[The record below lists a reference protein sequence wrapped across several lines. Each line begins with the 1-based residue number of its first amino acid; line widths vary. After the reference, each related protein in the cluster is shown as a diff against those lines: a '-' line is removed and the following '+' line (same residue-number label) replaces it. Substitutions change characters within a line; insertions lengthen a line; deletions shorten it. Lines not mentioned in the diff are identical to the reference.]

1 MTMRSRQSETLRLF
15 ILAAFIAALAFS
27 AALSSHAP
35 AKIDFGRDFL
45 PMIESMANPSPTHT
59 RWPRFRGPNGS
70 RVAEVDKPPI
80 QFSPSTKLLWNSA
93 LAPVHYSLIVRH
105 DHILMTEVENEKLM
119 VMAIRRRDGILL
131 WKQIAPA
138 DKLEKVHP
146 FSSPAAST
154 PATAGRRVYVY
165 FGSYGLLAYDFN
177 GKEVWRKPLPLPPT
191 QYGAATSPIVW
202 DGKVIL
208 QLDGNSGNSEILA
221 VEGATGAIVWKTARP
236 ALRESW
242 STPVLW
248 SHGGQEELITVGN
261 GRLVAYSPKD
271 GVERWQAGGLAFAPI
286 TVAVTGA
293 GLLFASTSG
302 TGSPIDS
309 APRPKW
315 EALIRDY
322 DSNKDGKLAI
332 AEVPEDAGFT
342 LRKEVSKESPGN
354 FWLLRDFLTRTTD
367 KDHDGVIT
375 KEEWDAVMAFAA
387 ANEDMVMAVRP
398 GGSGDITKS
407 HVIWKAKRGISEIP
421 SPLFYRD
428 RLYFVRD
435 GGMVTSYEPA
445 TGKIILDRQRLG
457 VLGQYC
463 ASPIAADGKIYAAS
477 ESGAVIVF
485 RAGDTLD
492 VLARNE
498 LGEST
503 LATPAI
509 ADHKLYVR
517 TDKHLWAFGN

>member
-1 MTMRSRQSETLRLF
+1 MRLLT
-15 ILAAFIAALAFS
+15 IAL
-27 AALSSHAP
+27 LS
-35 AKIDFGRDFL
+35 L
-45 PMIESMANPSPTHT
+45 LLIESLTNPSPTPA

-70 RVAEVDKPPI
+70 GVAEVDKPPI
-80 QFSPSTKLLWNSA
+80 QFSPSNKLLWKCA
-93 LAPVHYSLIVRH
+93 LPPGHSSPVVWD
-105 DHILMTEVENEKLM
+105 DHIFLTGVENEKL
-119 VMAIRRRDGILL
+119 VAMAIRRRDGKLL

-154 PATAGRRVYVY
+154 PTTDGRRVYVY

-177 GKEVWRKPLPLPPT
+177 GREVWRKPLPLPPT
-191 QYGAATSPIVW
+191 RNGSATSPIVR

-208 QLDGNSGNSEILA
+208 QHDGNSANSEILA
-221 VEGATGAIVWKTARP
+221 VEGSTGDIVWKTARP
-236 ALRESW
+236 DLGESY
-242 STPVLW
+242 STPMLW
-248 SHGGQEELITVGN
+248 SHEGQEELITVGN

-271 GVERWQAGGLAFAPI
+271 GVERWQAGGLTFQPVQ
-286 TVAVTGA
+286 VAVAGA
-293 GLLFASTSG
+293 GLLFASAKG
-302 TGSPIDS
+302 TGSPGDTP
-309 APRPKW
+309 PRPQW
-315 EALIRDY
+315 EALIQDY
-322 DSNKDGKLAI
+322 DSNKDGKLAL
-332 AEVPEDAGFT
+332 AETPEDAGFI
-342 LRKEVSKESPGN
+342 LRKEAPKEIPGN
-354 FWLLRDFLTRTTD
+354 FWLLRSFLSMTRD

-375 KEEWDAVMAFAA
+375 KEEWDAGVAFVA

-398 GGSGDITKS
+398 GGSGDITNS
-407 HVIWKAKRGISEIP
+407 HVAWKAKQGISEIP

-477 ESGAVIVF
+477 ETGAVIVF

-498 LGEST
+498 LGESI

-509 ADHKLYVR
+509 ADHKLYIR
-517 TDKHLWAFGN
+517 TGKHLWAFGD

>member
-1 MTMRSRQSETLRLF
+1 MRLLTF
-15 ILAAFIAALAFS
+15 AL
-27 AALSSHAP
+27 LS
-35 AKIDFGRDFL
+35 L
-45 PMIESMANPSPTHT
+45 LLIESLANPSPTPA

-70 RVAEVDKPPI
+70 GVAEVDKPPI
-80 QFSPSTKLLWNSA
+80 QFGPSTKLLWKCA
-93 LAPVHYSLIVRH
+93 LAPGHSSPVVWD
-105 DHILMTEVENEKLM
+105 DHIFLTGVENEKLV
-119 VMAIRRRDGILL
+119 VMAIRRRDGKLL

-154 PATAGRRVYVY
+154 PTTDGQRVYVY

-191 QYGAATSPIVW
+191 QYGAATSPIFW

-261 GRLVAYSPKD
+261 GRLVAYSPRD
-271 GVERWQAGGLAFAPI
+271 GVERWQSGGLTFAPI

-309 APRPKW
+309 APRPQW

-332 AEVPEDAGFT
+332 AEVPEDAGFI

-354 FWLLRDFLTRTTD
+354 FWLLRDFLSRATD
-367 KDHDGVIT
+367 RDHDGVIT

-387 ANEDMVMAVRP
+387 ANEDMVMAVRQ
-398 GGSGDITKS
+398 GGSGDITQT
-407 HVIWKAKRGISEIP
+407 HVVWKAKRGISEIP
-421 SPLFYRD
+421 SPLFYQD

-517 TDKHLWAFGN
+517 TDKHLWAFGD